1 MKAFRIV
8 EPGRTDVVDVPEPLP
23 GPGEVRLRV
32 AYVGLCGTDLNTF
45 RGRNPLVSYPRIP
58 GHELSG
64 IVERCGEGVPPALSP
79 GTHVFVVPYE
89 PCGRCT
95 ACRQGRMNTCRDNK
109 TLGVQKD
116 GGGTELLVVPAHRLL
131 THPSLSL
138 GAMALVEPLTV
149 GYHAAERA
157 RVSPGDTVAVFGCGG
172 VGVGAIAAAARR
184 GGRVIAID
192 VDDRK
197 LALAR
202 KAGAREGV
210 NSTARDVHEALLSL
224 TDGDGPLVTIDAVGA
239 PSTVRS
245 AVEEVAFAG
254 RVVLLGYTPEEVPLR
269 TKLFVQKELD
279 VLGTRNATPPDFLP
293 VAAMLAEGALL
304 RDSLVSRVVS
314 LADAGQALAE
324 WSADPASVSKI
335 QIDVG
340 GRSHP
345 LPPSAA

>member
-1 MKAFRIV
+1 MKALQIV
-8 EPGRTDVVDVPEPLP
+8 EPGRTAIIDVPEPTP

-32 AYVGLCGTDLNTF
+32 AFVGLCGTDLNTF

-64 IVERCGEGVPPALSP
+64 IVEKCGDGVDPSLSP
-79 GTHVFVVPYE
+79 GMDVFVVPYN

-95 ACRQGRMNTCRDNK
+95 ACRQGRFNTCRDNK
-109 TLGVQKD
+109 TLGVQCD

-131 THPSLSL
+131 THAGLSL

-149 GYHAAERA
+149 GYHAADRA
-157 RVSPGDTVAVFGCGG
+157 RVAAGDTVAVFGCGG
-172 VGVGAIAAAARR
+172 VGLGAIAAAARR

-192 VDDRK
+192 VEDGK
-197 LALAR
+197 LDLAR
-202 KAGAREGV
+202 RAGAREAI
-210 NSTARDVHEALLSL
+210 NSQKNDLHEALQAL
-224 TDGDGPLVTIDAVGA
+224 TDGDGPLVVIDAVGVS
-239 PSTVRS
+239 STVRS

-293 VAAMLAEGALL
+293 VAAMLAENAVL
-304 RDSLVSRVVS
+304 RESLVSRVVS
-314 LADAGQALAE
+314 LAEAGDALAE
-324 WSADPASVSKI
+324 WSADPPSVGKI
-335 QIDVG
+335 HIDVAG
-340 GRSHP
+340 A
-345 LPPSAA
+345 PSSI